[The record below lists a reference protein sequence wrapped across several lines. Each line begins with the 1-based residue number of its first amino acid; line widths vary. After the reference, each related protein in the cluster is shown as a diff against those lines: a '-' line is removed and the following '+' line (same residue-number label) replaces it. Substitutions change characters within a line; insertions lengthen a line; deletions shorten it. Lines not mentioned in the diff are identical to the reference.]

1 MVLPA
6 AKKKGGKQRSWRNQ
20 STTVSWVDA
29 QEGDGAGTGFSCDG
43 GALPRRCELAGDEQG
58 RRKNRARE
66 KEERRLLQSFIGRPR
81 KQGEATVESFPRQ
94 REAKATTRAPRTLK
108 TVAGHVA
115 RAMNTVH
122 QYHIIAI
129 QFETQITPK
138 FL

>member
-1 MVLPA
+1 MLTA
-6 AKKKGGKQRSWRNQ
+6 GSQRNQ
-20 STTVSWVDA
+20 TTKASWVDA
-29 QEGDGAGTGFSCDG
+29 QEGDGAGTGFSYDG
-43 GALPRRCELAGDEQG
+43 GALPRRCKLAGDEQG

-81 KQGEATVESFPRQ
+81 KQGEATAESFPRQ
-94 REAKATTRAPRTLK
+94 REAKAATRVPGTPK

-115 RAMNTVH
+115 RAVNTVH
-122 QYHIIAI
+122 RNYKIAI